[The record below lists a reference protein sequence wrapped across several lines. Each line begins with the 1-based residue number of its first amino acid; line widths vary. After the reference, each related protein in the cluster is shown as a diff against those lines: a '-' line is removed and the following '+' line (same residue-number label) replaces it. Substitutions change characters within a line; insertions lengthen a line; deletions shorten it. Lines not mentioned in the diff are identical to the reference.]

1 MPNRKLYD
9 IVPVAFKIPVEDSGK
24 SGRNCFRMSEKKQI
38 KYRHELK
45 YQVTDGE
52 IQMLKMRI
60 QHLLPLDSHVA
71 QTGSYRI
78 RSLYFDD
85 YDDRCMKEN
94 ENGTDPREKFRI
106 RIYNGSAAKISLECK
121 RKERGKTHKTS
132 CPLTVEQT
140 RLLMAGK
147 VLPDIGQQPPLLR
160 KLTLQMMTRQM
171 RPKVIVEYDRIP
183 YVYKNGNVRITLD
196 TNITSSSAVETFLDP
211 CISGRPVLPVGQQL
225 LEVKYDE
232 YLPDFIYR
240 SLMLPNLRQTAFSK
254 YYICRKYTR

>member
-1 MPNRKLYD
+1 MT
-9 IVPVAFKIPVEDSGK
+9 
-24 SGRNCFRMSEKKQI
+24 EKTEI

-45 YQVTDGE
+45 YQITSL
-52 IQMLKMRI
+52 QLQLLKNRI
-60 QHLLPLDSHVA
+60 KGLIPPDSHVG

-85 YDDRCMKEN
+85 RDDRCYYEN

-106 RIYNGSAAKISLECK
+106 RIYNSSADRITLECK

-132 CPLTVEQT
+132 CPLTLEQT
-140 RLLMAGK
+140 KLLMAGK
-147 VLPDIGQQPPLLR
+147 TIPDIGNQPPLLR
-160 KLTLQMMTRQM
+160 KLTLQMMTRQL
-171 RPKVIVEYDRIP
+171 RPVVIVEYDRIP

-196 TNITSSSAVETFLDP
+196 TNIASSSAVDQFLEEKIP
-211 CISGRPVLPVGQQL
+211 CRPVLPVGQQL

-240 SLMLPNLRQTAFSK
+240 NLQLESLRQTAFSK

>member
-1 MPNRKLYD
+1 MTDQNA
-9 IVPVAFKIPVEDSGK
+9 V
-24 SGRNCFRMSEKKQI
+24 

-45 YQVTDGE
+45 YE
-52 IQMLKMRI
+52 ITAAQLQLLKSRI
-60 QHLLPLDSHVA
+60 AHLIPLDSHVGPA
-71 QTGSYRI
+71 GAYTI

-85 YDDRCMKEN
+85 YWDRCMQEN

-106 RIYNGSAAKISLECK
+106 RIYNGSSEKISLECK

-132 CPLTVEQT
+132 CPLTQEQT
-140 RLLMAGK
+140 RWLMTGK
-147 VLPDIGQQPPLLR
+147 PLPDISNQHPLLR
-160 KLTLQMMTRQM
+160 KLTLQMMTRKM
-171 RPKVIVEYDRIP
+171 RPVVIVEYVRIP

-196 TNITSSSAVETFLDP
+196 TCIASSSAVESFLDP
-211 CISGRPVLPVGQQL
+211 QIPKRPVLPAGQQL

-240 SLMLPNLRQTAFSK
+240 NLQLHSLRQTAFSK

>member
-1 MPNRKLYD
+1 MP
-9 IVPVAFKIPVEDSGK
+9 
-24 SGRNCFRMSEKKQI
+24 EKNQI

-45 YQVTDGE
+45 YQVTNAE

-60 QHLLPLDSHVA
+60 HHLMPLDSHVA
-71 QTGSYRI
+71 QTGSYFI

-85 YDDRCMKEN
+85 YDDRCLKEN

-106 RIYNGSAAKISLECK
+106 RIYNGSAEKISLECK

-140 RLLMAGK
+140 RQLMAGK
-147 VLPDIGQQPPLLR
+147 VIPNIGQQPPLLQ
-160 KLTLQMMTRQM
+160 KLTLQMMTRRL
-171 RPKVIVEYDRIP
+171 RPVVIVEYERIP

-196 TNITSSSAVETFLDP
+196 TNIKSSSAVERFLDP
-211 CISGRPVLPVGQQL
+211 QVPGRPVLPVGQQL

-240 SLMLPNLRQTAFSK
+240 SLMLQNLRQTAFSK
-254 YYICRKYTR
+254 YYICRKYTK

>member
-1 MPNRKLYD
+1 MTGTKP
-9 IVPVAFKIPVEDSGK
+9 
-24 SGRNCFRMSEKKQI
+24 M

-45 YQVTDGE
+45 YQITDA
-52 IQMLKMRI
+52 QKVMLKTRI
-60 QHLLPLDSHVA
+60 RSLIPLDSHA
-71 QTGSYRI
+71 GPDGAYSI

-85 YDDRCMKEN
+85 YYNTCYYEN

-106 RIYNGSAAKISLECK
+106 RIYNHSSDRITLECK

-140 RLLMAGK
+140 RQLMEGK
-147 VLPDIGQQPPLLR
+147 VLPDMASQPPLLR
-160 KLTLQMMTRQM
+160 KLSMLMMTRQM
-171 RPKVIVEYDRIP
+171 KPVVIVEYDRIP

-196 TNITSSSAVETFLDP
+196 TNISSCSRVECFLDETIP
-211 CISGRPVLPVGQQL
+211 SRPVMPLGQQL

-240 SLMLPNLRQTAFSK
+240 SLQLHSLRQTAFSK

>member
-1 MPNRKLYD
+1 MQKMP
-9 IVPVAFKIPVEDSGK
+9 
-24 SGRNCFRMSEKKQI
+24 EKKQL

-45 YQVTDGE
+45 YQVTDAQ

-60 QHLLPLDSHVA
+60 HRLLPLDSHVA
-71 QTGSYRI
+71 KTGAYRI

-85 YDDRCMKEN
+85 YDNRCLKEN

-106 RIYNGSAAKISLECK
+106 RIYNGSAEKISLECK
-121 RKERGKTHKTS
+121 RKERGKTYKTA
-132 CPLTVEQT
+132 CPLTEEQT
-140 RLLMAGK
+140 RQLMAGK
-147 VLPDIGQQPPLLR
+147 TLPNLAQQPPLLR
-160 KLTLQMMTRQM
+160 KLTLQMMTRKL
-171 RPKVIVEYDRIP
+171 RPVVIVEYERIP

-196 TNITSSSAVETFLDP
+196 TNIASSSAVERFLDP
-211 CISGRPVLPVGQQL
+211 QISGRPVLPVGQQL

-240 SLMLPNLRQTAFSK
+240 SLMLPSLRQTAFSK